1 MTLQIREN
9 AIVHEPT
16 HKNVLH
22 GSFLLELHLKT
33 RSAQII
39 PDGTLAKSSL
49 VTALPPIAFEG
60 ECVAFFAEIVQLF
73 GIPKS
78 VGQIYGLLYASPQ
91 PLGFSAIV
99 ERLEISKGSASQG
112 LQLLRSLG
120 AINEAEAKEVTARGV
135 AYEAEL
141 SLRQLVTGVLQERL
155 APLASAGAQRL
166 KRLKELAAQAPENI
180 AFYLD
185 RTKQLENWLK
195 RFTTVTP
202 LLTASLGP
210 SKKKSR

>member
-1 MTLQIREN
+1 
-9 AIVHEPT
+9 
-16 HKNVLH
+16 
-22 GSFLLELHLKT
+22 
-33 RSAQII
+33 
-39 PDGTLAKSSL
+39 LAKSSS
-49 VTALPPIAFEG
+49 VSAPTPIAFED

-91 PLGFSAIV
+91 PLGFTAIF
-99 ERLEISKGSASQG
+99 ECLEISKGSACQG

-120 AINEAEAKEVTARGV
+120 AINEAEAKDGTARGV

-166 KRLKELAAQAPENI
+166 KRLKELAEQAPDNNK
-180 AFYLD
+180 FYLE
-185 RTKQLENWLK
+185 RTNQLENWRK
-195 RFTTVTP
+195 RFTTVMP
-202 LLTASLGP
+202 LLTALLGP
-210 SKKKSR
+210 RKKKSR